1 MILEK
6 KTFGICKKSGITILQ
21 PLSMSKSD
29 KILVSKYF
37 FIKFMELSQIPWYIL
52 SVEMEIYAIF
62 QI

>member
-37 FIKFMELSQIPWYIL
+37 FIKFMELSQIP
-52 SVEMEIYAIF
+52 
-62 QI
+62 